1 MPKYAVIDFDAEDT
15 QDQYAIVYN
24 DYPDGTGDTNIEWFD
39 TEEQRANRIEKDI
52 SNGVVFLS
60 RWEHRYA
67 EI

>member
-1 MPKYAVIDFDAEDT
+1 MPKYAVIDFDSTDT

-39 TEEQRANRIEKDI
+39 TEEQRTSRIEKDI
-52 SNGVVFLS
+52 ANGIIFLT

>member
-1 MPKYAVIDFDAEDT
+1 MLKFAVIDFDSEDT

-24 DYPDGTGDTNIEWFD
+24 NYKDMSGDTNIEWFD
-39 TEEQRANRIEKDI
+39 TEEQRANQIQRDI
-52 SNGVVFLS
+52 ANGVVFLT

>member
-39 TEEQRANRIEKDI
+39 TEEQRASRIEKDI